1 MPFTPRIAATI
12 RDVLLADWR
21 TRYLSLSPPQD
32 LSIEEG
38 SDAYNQADAWAKSL
52 EPTEYLAGQAAAR
65 VLIRGQFG
73 TDLDTSAGDDGTARE
88 AASAGRVTLPVT
100 GPLSASTPVNGATLS
115 AASGLRFTPI
125 DAVSGE
131 ALVEIST
138 DGDGAATITLEAQT
152 PGTDGMVAAGTI
164 LTWSTAP
171 TGFGST
177 ATVSGVARRGENAE
191 TDVELQAR
199 LIARRRERPGSG
211 NRSEWREWG
220 VAVAGVGE
228 CFVYPRTRVDNTG
241 AWLFQTPGCV
251 VLEPLTPAPDADSY
265 VQNAD
270 GTVGAGLDPASTR
283 LPSTDLCDL
292 VRGYLDGTL
301 DATGDAVP
309 EASQVQRY
317 PATMNPDN
325 LDIRAPAVTTTAVE
339 VKITTEPSIAPWP
352 WGQSNSSLRNVVSA
366 TTTALTLDDV
376 TGIRANQQLAVNVSE
391 TYVRGGWWIA
401 SVQSVVGSVVTLATP
416 LPVAPGAG
424 VDVRPDCGLWNAI
437 REAVL
442 RVFDGLGPGDSR
454 VIGDD
459 LSLGAVDTM
468 SARYPRPPAW
478 PDKLFPS
485 TLVTRIGE
493 ISGVAGVEVVVPSG
507 ILTPLPGKLI
517 VPTTILVRIGD

>member
-73 TDLDTSAGDDGTARE
+73 TDLDTSASDDGTARE

-125 DAVSGE
+125 DGTTGE
-131 ALVEIST
+131 PLVEIST
-138 DGDGAATITLEAQT
+138 DGAGAAVITLEAQT

-164 LTWSTAP
+164 LTWATAP

-177 ATVSGVARRGENAE
+177 ATVSAVVRAGENAE

-211 NRSEWREWG
+211 NRSDWREWG
-220 VAVAGVGE
+220 IAVAGVGE
-228 CFVYPRTRVDNTG
+228 LFVYPRTRITNAGD
-241 AWLFQTPGCV
+241 WIFQAPGCV
-251 VLEPLTPAPDADSY
+251 VLEPVTPAPDADSY
-265 VQNAD
+265 VQNND
-270 GTVGAGLDPASTR
+270 GTVGAGLDPDATR
-283 LPSTDLCDL
+283 IPSTDLCDL

-301 DATGDAVP
+301 DAEGNAVP
-309 EASQVQRY
+309 EASQVQLY
-317 PATMNPDN
+317 PAAMNPDN
-325 LDIRAPAVTTTAVE
+325 LDIRPPAMGAVAVE
-339 VKITTEPSIAPWP
+339 VRISTEPSVAPWP
-352 WGQSNSSLRNVVSA
+352 WGQSNPTIRNVVTA

-376 TGIRANQQLAVNVSE
+376 TGIRANQQLAVNVGT
-391 TYVRGGWWIA
+391 TYVRGGWWVA
-401 SVQSVVGSVVTLATP
+401 AVASVVGSVVTLASP

-424 VDVRPDCGLWNAI
+424 VDVRPDCGLWNAV

-442 RVFDGLGPGDSR
+442 KVFDGLGPGDSR
-454 VIGDD
+454 VVNEDT
-459 LSLGAVDTM
+459 SLGAVDTA
-468 SARYPRPPAW
+468 SARYPRPPTW

-493 ISGVAGVEVVVPSG
+493 IPGVVGVEVVAPDGIRTPVPG
-507 ILTPLPGKLI
+507 RLL

>member
-138 DGDGAATITLEAQT
+138 DGAGAATITLEAQT

-325 LDIRAPAVTTTAVE
+325 LDIRAALTVEVAVE
-339 VKITTEPSIAPWP
+339 VSITTEPSVAPWP
-352 WGQSNSSLRNVVSA
+352 FGQSNGAIRNVVTA

-376 TGIRANQQLAVNVSE
+376 TGLRANQQIAVNVG
-391 TYVRGGWWIA
+391 TGYIRGGWWLSSI
-401 SVQSVVGSVVTLATP
+401 QSVVGSVVTLASP

-424 VDVRPDCGLWNAI
+424 VDVRPDCGLWNAV
-437 REAVL
+437 REAIL
-442 RVFDGLGPGDSR
+442 KVFDGLGPGDSR
-454 VIGDD
+454 IVNDD
-459 LSLGAVDTM
+459 DSLGSVDIP

-478 PDKLFPS
+478 PDRLFRS
-485 TLVTRIGE
+485 ATITRIGE
-493 ISGVAGVEVVVPSG
+493 INGVAGVDLTQPSSDFLVRAG
-507 ILTPLPGKLI
+507 RLV
-517 VPTTILVRIGD
+517 VPTTILVRIGG

>member
-12 RDVLLADWR
+12 RDALLADWR
-21 TRYLSLSPPQD
+21 TRYLALSPPQD
-32 LSIEEG
+32 LSVEEG

-65 VLIRGQFG
+65 VLLRGQFG
-73 TDLDTSAGDDGTARE
+73 TDLDTSASDDGTARE
-88 AASAGRVTLPVT
+88 AASSGRVTLPVT

-125 DAVSGE
+125 DGATGDP
-131 ALVEIST
+131 LVEIST
-138 DGDGAATITLEAQT
+138 DGAGAATLTLEAQT
-152 PGTDGMVAAGTI
+152 PGTDGMVAAGTR

-177 ATVSGVARRGENAE
+177 ATVSAVVRGAENAE
-191 TDVELQAR
+191 TDGELQAR

-228 CFVYPRTRVDNTG
+228 CFVYPRTRITNAGD
-241 AWLFQTPGCV
+241 WIFQAPGCV
-251 VLEPLTPAPDADSY
+251 VLEPVTPAPDADSY

-270 GTVGAGLDPASTR
+270 GTVGAGLDPDATR
-283 LPSTDLCDL
+283 IPSTGLCDL
-292 VRGYLDGTL
+292 VRGYLDGPL
-301 DATGDAVP
+301 DANGNAVP
-309 EASQVQRY
+309 EVARVQLY

-325 LDIRAPAVTTTAVE
+325 LDIRPPAVTGTAVE
-339 VKITTEPSIAPWP
+339 VRISTEPSIAPWP

-366 TTTALTLDDV
+366 TTTALALDDV
-376 TGIRANQQLAVNVSE
+376 TGIRANQLLAVNVG
-391 TYVRGGWWIA
+391 TGYVRGGWWVA
-401 SVQSVVGSVVTLATP
+401 SVASVAGSVVTLSSP

-424 VDVRPDCGLWNAI
+424 VDVRPDCGLWSAI

-442 RVFDGLGPGDSR
+442 KVFDGLGAGDSR

-459 LSLGAVDTM
+459 LSFGPVDTM

-507 ILTPLPGKLI
+507 ILTPQPGKLI